1 MIQLLCIS
9 LYPTPFFFFNEA
21 YTVVHFLQWE
31 KVSEEEQQDQELG
44 SAKPDTAEYNS
55 CYIICVFSIE
65 VILSSHRVLSAG
77 CFQYTLKQSL
87 KGGSEENPCHCTNE
101 LCFCLSLC
109 QRSKHRKCFTCTWKT
124 RVALFCSL
132 PSQKHFGLSLEVPR
146 DHHCQEEN
154 NSDAWTQGPTPT
166 HIQEVTA

>member
-1 MIQLLCIS
+1 MIQLLYIS
-9 LYPTPFFFFNEA
+9 LYPTPFFFNEA

-77 CFQYTLKQSL
+77 CFQYTLKAW
-87 KGGSEENPCHCTNE
+87 KVAVKKTHATAPTNFAFVYHFAKDQNTESVLHAPGRHAWLSFAHFPLRSILVLAWRSPEIITAKRKTTLMHE
-101 LCFCLSLC
+101 L
-109 QRSKHRKCFTCTWKT
+109 
-124 RVALFCSL
+124 
-132 PSQKHFGLSLEVPR
+132 R
-146 DHHCQEEN
+146 DLHQL
-154 NSDAWTQGPTPT
+154 
-166 HIQEVTA
+166 IFKK